1 MTGTY
6 AYYPDR
12 YCYCNSDCIYIY
24 IASVRMCIIVDLHI
38 PVCDICISKYIHI
51 YIHVYM
57 LTINM
62 CIQCE

>member
-6 AYYPDR
+6 AYHPDR
-12 YCYCNSDCIYIY
+12 YCNSDCLY

-51 YIHVYM
+51 YIYM
-57 LTINM
+57 YT
-62 CIQCE
+62 C